1 VEDSEIKQLLTEIR
15 DAQRDLTAEYRRVA
29 NESVQIQRQAFE
41 MQSRAI
47 GQQATA
53 VRNQLQNSRLYRVV
67 LVVGA
72 VVIAGLL
79 FWLFKLSR

>member
-1 VEDSEIKQLLTEIR
+1 MEDSEIKQLLTEIR

>member
-1 VEDSEIKQLLTEIR
+1 MEDSEIKQLLIEIR
-15 DAQRDLTAEYRRVA
+15 DAQRDLAAEYRRVA

-47 GQQATA
+47 EQQSTA

-67 LVVGA
+67 LVVVA
-72 VVIAGLL
+72 VVVAGLL